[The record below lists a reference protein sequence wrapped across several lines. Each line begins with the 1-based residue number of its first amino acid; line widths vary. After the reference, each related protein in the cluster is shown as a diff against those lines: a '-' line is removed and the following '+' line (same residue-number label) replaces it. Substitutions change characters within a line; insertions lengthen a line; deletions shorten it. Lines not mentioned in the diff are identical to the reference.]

1 MRKNRSKARGN
12 DCSSER
18 RAFGT
23 SMHSNSQYTWLSLG
37 SAVISVLVV
46 LAAITPAMARETKIG
61 TADLDFDSSEVTE
74 AQIQS
79 VETEFSTSTKPG
91 DIGYSFKRFGEW
103 FREVITFNQDDKVR
117 IKIEFARERL
127 AEAKLMADLGN
138 EDEATDLAE
147 EAQEQ
152 AESAKHL
159 IRSRG
164 IGNETREIA
173 KTADDVLAKSILV
186 LQLVREKVSDNAQEK
201 IDAVIE
207 RMIEKRAEIRAK
219 IEARHNASDEEVN
232 QNALELNI
240 MFKQKAV
247 ERFEKLNERLHERF
261 ENRIEE
267 LQEKLTQAI
276 EEGNQERVDEL
287 QDETDKLESNL
298 EKIDNRREELS
309 RRFSD
314 RNEISNETD
323 QENETEIENDEED
336 D

>member
-147 EAQEQ
+147 EAQEAQLFPWLTRPAHHESSSLPGGQ
-152 AESAKHL
+152 AGAGESQGYSQSEPL
-159 IRSRG
+159 
-164 IGNETREIA
+164 
-173 KTADDVLAKSILV
+173 LA
-186 LQLVREKVSDNAQEK
+186 Q
-201 IDAVIE
+201 
-207 RMIEKRAEIRAK
+207 
-219 IEARHNASDEEVN
+219 
-232 QNALELNI
+232 
-240 MFKQKAV
+240 
-247 ERFEKLNERLHERF
+247 
-261 ENRIEE
+261 
-267 LQEKLTQAI
+267 TWP
-276 EEGNQERVDEL
+276 
-287 QDETDKLESNL
+287 
-298 EKIDNRREELS
+298 
-309 RRFSD
+309 
-314 RNEISNETD
+314 
-323 QENETEIENDEED
+323 
-336 D
+336 